1 MVPKYTSF
9 SPSACL
15 LSTRTPLIALHTLR
29 ILHTLA
35 SDWCQHVFHKFL
47 CQPAIIFHVVSY
59 FHVTI
64 TLTSILF
71 ILSHSQYSLSLLIS
85 HSHPLCFPLSYPF
98 RARFLFLCFI
108 PDIPIYSFQ
117 SSQLFSS
124 LVTFAFSCLKN
135 LPVIVMN
142 QKRLLEKLPLSIN
155 G

>member
-1 MVPKYTSF
+1 MVPKYTAL
-9 SPSACL
+9 SPSAFL
-15 LSTRTPLIALHTLR
+15 ISTLTQLIALHTLR

-35 SDWCQHVFHKFL
+35 SDWCQHVFPKFL

-71 ILSHSQYSLSLLIS
+71 ILSRSQCSLSLLS
-85 HSHPLCFPLSYPF
+85 SLSLKKCFPLSYPF
-98 RARFLFLCFI
+98 RARFLYLCFI
-108 PDIPIYSFQ
+108 PDIPVYSFQ

-124 LVTFAFSCLKN
+124 LVTFAFPFLKN